1 MRERLQASK
10 EERMNA
16 RQQAGAGPRLAHL
29 RMLLVVA
36 LVAVPQH
43 VMPCRGRKRGGLRGE
58 CVKGLRVRGAV
69 GRGRTFV
76 VTRHGA

>member
-1 MRERLQASK
+1 MK
-10 EERMNA
+10 V

-29 RMLLVVA
+29 LMLLVA

-43 VMPCRGRKRGGLRGE
+43 VMPCRERKRGGLRGE
-58 CVKGLRVRGAV
+58 CIKGLRVRGV
-69 GRGRTFV
+69 MGRGRTFV